1 MKRKRA
7 SGGRDTPASLAEF
20 VAGQIAEKLKITAP
34 KLPFTDYVPEMPR
47 DITKLGDEALS
58 KLYGEFCAY
67 ANHVAWHTVHFEV
80 DHLEVEND
88 VRETETLERLA
99 LAEEDGPASQKKDLA
114 FMTERAKRS
123 RRLKLEKKAKYK
135 ILGSRLTGLERSIST
150 LSREQTRR
158 EKDHERRQR
167 LTT

>member
-7 SGGRDTPASLAEF
+7 SGGVDTPASLAEL
-20 VAGQIAEKLKITAP
+20 VSGQIEAKLKITAP
-34 KLPFTDYVPEMPR
+34 KLPFKDYVPEMPR
-47 DITKLGDEALS
+47 DITMLGDVELS

-67 ANHVAWHTVHFEV
+67 ANHVAWHTAHFEV

-88 VRETETLERLA
+88 MKETETLERL
-99 LAEEDGPASQKKDLA
+99 DLA
-114 FMTERAKRS
+114 GGEGTAAHKRDVAFMSENAKRS

-135 ILGSRLTGLERSIST
+135 ILGSRLTGLERAIST

-158 EKDHERRQR
+158 EKDHERKQR
-167 LTT
+167 LTP